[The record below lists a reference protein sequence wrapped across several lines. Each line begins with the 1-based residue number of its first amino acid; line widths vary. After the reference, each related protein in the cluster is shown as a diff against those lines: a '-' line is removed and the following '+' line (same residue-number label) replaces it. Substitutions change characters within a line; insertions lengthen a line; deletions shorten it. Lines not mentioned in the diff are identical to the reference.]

1 MFLSIPNLLLFF
13 KCVVLAVVAAI
24 AHRTMTLS
32 VATVTPQIYPLE
44 NHFSLFKFKFIL
56 FFYPPAVA
64 KVGFRL
70 ADLPARHAQV
80 VLEVVVEVPAEA
92 AGVLLVGARHAHL
105 QVRSSAPQNLVVAT
119 SV

>member
-44 NHFSLFKFKFIL
+44 NHFSLFKFIL